1 MAVRVCF
8 RVPRQLQF
16 RHDSSNHVL
25 VSENAAVG
33 EERESP
39 GLCVVHD
46 ATAWELFVFRFSGNL
61 AAQPP
66 LFPNVDVAPRIGQEI
81 AVVLGCSQRRAVD
94 KRLAI
99 NEPKDTHS
107 RLSRPCGCLALSAFM
122 RFLHWLMFA
131 ADRSDVG
138 GIFRAGELSQSSCNL
153 PLYFVISPD
162 AEVIAFAAFF
172 NSLSTRSRSA
182 NVRRT
187 SSESATFLSKKSE
200 PCTRIRSNRGLSTSR
215 SRGSHWRV
223 VRSIHTPSF
232 CPQRVSLSTCR
243 SWHSSLAT
251 MTPTGTF
258 RSLASRT
265 SLSRSLSAT
274 TVLSLLSTSI
284 FGCAGAPLG
293 SRYAKMKSPFFGSFS
308 LTEMLAH
315 VRASSAKLTSSSL
328 PTRAI
333 LAISVSNS

>member
-33 EERESP
+33 KERESL

-46 ATAWELFVFRFSGNL
+46 ATGWELFVFRFSGNL

-66 LFPNVDVAPRIGQEI
+66 LFPNVDVAPRMGQVISVWLCFAE
-81 AVVLGCSQRRAVD
+81 RRAVD

-138 GIFRAGELSQSSCNL
+138 GIFRAGALSQSSCNL
-153 PLYFVISPD
+153 PLYLPTAPSPPQ
-162 AEVIAFAAFF
+162 
-172 NSLSTRSRSA
+172 SLLPPSLTHSRLYQD
-182 NVRRT
+182 RRT
-187 SSESATFLSKKSE
+187 CGGLPRPGRHSY
-200 PCTRIRSNRGLSTSR
+200 PRNRTLAPPS
-215 SRGSHWRV
+215 
-223 VRSIHTPSF
+223 VR
-232 CPQRVSLSTCR
+232 
-243 SWHSSLAT
+243 
-251 MTPTGTF
+251 
-258 RSLASRT
+258 
-265 SLSRSLSAT
+265 
-274 TVLSLLSTSI
+274 
-284 FGCAGAPLG
+284 
-293 SRYAKMKSPFFGSFS
+293 
-308 LTEMLAH
+308 TEA
-315 VRASSAKLTSSSL
+315 
-328 PTRAI
+328 
-333 LAISVSNS
+333 

>member
-16 RHDSSNHVL
+16 QHDSSNHVL

-39 GLCVVHD
+39 SLRVVNYPPTGGVFVLLFLGVW
-46 ATAWELFVFRFSGNL
+46 TAFLV
-61 AAQPP
+61 
-66 LFPNVDVAPRIGQEI
+66 LFPHFGMTPRMGQVISVWLCFVE
-81 AVVLGCSQRRAVD
+81 RRAVD
-94 KRLAI
+94 KRRAV

-107 RLSRPCGCLALSAFM
+107 RLSRPCGCRALSAFM
-122 RFLHWLMFA
+122 RFLHWPMFA
-131 ADRSDVG
+131 ADRPDVG
-138 GIFRAGELSQSSCNL
+138 GIFRAGALSQSSCNL
-153 PLYFVISPD
+153 SLYFVTSPD

-243 SWHSSLAT
+243 SWLSSLAT

-265 SLSRSLSAT
+265 SLSRSLSVT

-284 FGCAGAPLG
+284 FGCTGTPLG
-293 SRYAKMKSPFFGSFS
+293 SRYATMKDVGQ
-308 LTEMLAH
+308 
-315 VRASSAKLTSSSL
+315 
-328 PTRAI
+328 
-333 LAISVSNS
+333 